1 MCDFSFMLCVKLPV
15 VDRIRPQSNMF
26 ASGVENKAIGD
37 LKLNNGSEMFK
48 SARQTS
54 LSSQPVNLL
63 DSQPLI
69 KPLGLY
75 VIVTLCYIP
84 QIIKII
90 ASISNFF
97 ILV

>member
-1 MCDFSFMLCVKLPV
+1 MLCVKLPV
-15 VDRIRPQSNMF
+15 VDRIQPQSNMF

-37 LKLNNGSEMFK
+37 VKLNDSSEMVK
-48 SARQTS
+48 PARETS
-54 LSSQPVNLL
+54 LSSQPVSLPG
-63 DSQPLI
+63 SQPLI

-75 VIVTLCYIP
+75 VIVTLCYLP

-90 ASISNFF
+90 ASVSNFF